1 MPSQESSEFS
11 PSRRDFVKQSTAV
24 VAGGMALATGL
35 NKALAGTPLGDKK
48 IKIALIGC
56 GGRGTQAAAQ
66 ALSTSGDVTLWAMA
80 DAFDKRIEQSL
91 AKLNRTLEQ
100 NLGEDAKELIEEKI
114 QVPLERQFAGL
125 DAYQKAIE
133 SGVDLV
139 ILATPP
145 GFRPLQFEA
154 AIEAGKHVFTEKPLA
169 VDAPGVRRVIAAG
182 KKADEK
188 GLCVGVGLQ
197 RHHHPGYQETVK
209 RLQEGA
215 IGDIL
220 LTRVY
225 WNSGPLWVRTR
236 ADFYK
241 SYGHEPTEMEY
252 QVNNWYYFDWL
263 CGDHIVE
270 QHIHNIDVSNWVKQ
284 AHPIKAQGMGGR
296 ERRTAP
302 EYGQIFDH
310 HAVEFTYP
318 DGSTMLSECRHMDG
332 CWNQVAEFAA
342 GTNGSADISGG
353 EIITPSDTWKYAG
366 TPVDP
371 YQQEHDDLFA
381 AIRSGQPY
389 NEIPYGADS
398 TMTAI
403 LGRMATYSGKLLEWD
418 EAINSEIDLAPQ
430 GIQLCSRTTRRPRQ
444 KWKLPST
451 RARCDEGRIEVRTT
465 NEDCYSNCE
474 RELETGTGSVRDNR
488 FRPGKSVVGAV
499 PVPLSSGTHVLTVFT
514 LRLLD
519 KSVIRISSFV
529 IFLSP

>member
-1 MPSQESSEFS
+1 MPSQSSS
-11 PSRRDFVKQSTAV
+11 DITPSRRDFVKQSTAV
-24 VAGGMALATGL
+24 VAGGMALATNL
-35 NKALAGTPLGDKK
+35 SKVQAGTPLGDKQ
-48 IKIALIGC
+48 IKVALIGC

-66 ALSTSGDVTLWAMA
+66 ALSTNGNVTLWAMA

-91 AKLNRTLEQ
+91 TKLNRTLEQ
-100 NLGEDAKELIEEKI
+100 NLGEGSEEIIAEKI
-114 QVPLERQFAGL
+114 QVPLDRQFAGL
-125 DAYQKAIE
+125 DGYQKAID

-145 GFRPLQFEA
+145 GFRPPQFEA

-169 VDAPGVRRVIAAG
+169 VDAPGVRRVLAAG
-182 KKADEK
+182 ELADQK

-197 RHHHPGYQETVK
+197 RHHQPIYLETVK

-225 WNSGPLWVRTR
+225 WNSGPLWVRTKT
-236 ADFYK
+236 DFFQ

-252 QVNNWYYFDWL
+252 QVNNWYYFNWL

-284 AHPIKAQGMGGR
+284 AHPVMAKGMGGR

-318 DGSTMLSECRHMDG
+318 DGSTMMSECRHMDG

-342 GTNGSADISGG
+342 GTKGTADISRGK
-353 EIITPSDTWKYAG
+353 IITPSGEWQFSSEETI
-366 TPVDP
+366 DP

-389 NEIPYGADS
+389 NEIPYGAES

-418 EAINSEIDLAPQ
+418 DAINSDIDISPKEYSFAAAP
-430 GIQLCSRTTRRPRQ
+430 P
-444 KWKLPST
+444 
-451 RARCDEGRIEVRTT
+451 
-465 NEDCYSNCE
+465 
-474 RELETGTGSVRDNR
+474 
-488 FRPGKSVVGAV
+488 VVPDKNGNYPV
-499 PVPLSSGTHVLTVFT
+499 PVPGVT
-514 LRLLD
+514 
-519 KSVIRISSFV
+519 KVI
-529 IFLSP
+529 